1 MQDKQVQVFRNHPY
15 LIIRRLI
22 MIAVVVAVAI
32 GKEIGKAIEN
42 ETAIMKIKDSI
53 WKIGAENRSVVSII
67 IILIL
72 MAAAFIVFYSF
83 FIWKNSVIELHEDYI
98 LFFKRGLIVKKRN
111 KVQYKNITNIT
122 IKGSLLS
129 GIFRFKTVTCDIN
142 STVTAKTDDY
152 VILLG
157 NEKAQ
162 LFRNT
167 VLKLQKKSEGSGRTD
182 KREKQSKR
190 KSENIN
196 FQFGYS
202 IKQKIIHIL
211 LESTIS
217 LVVGVF
223 ISIAAVFSVRH
234 MNGIIVFLLVLLPI
248 AKGLYSNLNR
258 YFGYQVQRQGSQIT
272 ISYGLVDTRTYHIEV
287 EHISSVMEEQGVL
300 ARLFGYVKLGFEVI
314 GVGNEKDE
322 SKELSLY
329 LPKKQMYDYGRAL
342 IPEFSLEE
350 KVYTYQNKCYACIE
364 ACKTICCSAVL
375 IFILYYVKVFAFLEK
390 NPDCFQQESW

>member
-167 VLKLQKKSEGSGRTD
+167 VLKLQKKSEGSGRAD

-202 IKQKIIHIL
+202 IKQKNHTYII
-211 LESTIS
+211 
-217 LVVGVF
+217 G
-223 ISIAAVFSVRH
+223 
-234 MNGIIVFLLVLLPI
+234 
-248 AKGLYSNLNR
+248 K
-258 YFGYQVQRQGSQIT
+258 
-272 ISYGLVDTRTYHIEV
+272 YHISGGWGVYFYSRSFQCPAHERNYCV
-287 EHISSVMEEQGVL
+287 SFGTASDCKGAIFQFKSIFRISGTTTRKSDYDFL
-300 ARLFGYVKLGFEVI
+300 WISGYE
-314 GVGNEKDE
+314 N
-322 SKELSLY
+322 LSY
-329 LPKKQMYDYGRAL
+329 
-342 IPEFSLEE
+342 
-350 KVYTYQNKCYACIE
+350 
-364 ACKTICCSAVL
+364 
-375 IFILYYVKVFAFLEK
+375 
-390 NPDCFQQESW
+390 